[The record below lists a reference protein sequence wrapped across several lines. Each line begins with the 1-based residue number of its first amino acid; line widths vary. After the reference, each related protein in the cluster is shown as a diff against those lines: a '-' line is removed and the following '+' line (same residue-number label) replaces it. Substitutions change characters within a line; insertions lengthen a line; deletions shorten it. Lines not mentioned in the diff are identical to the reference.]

1 MTEGEGRD
9 KRAHST
15 QLGNA
20 ALIHTRPNKMVLM
33 RTTSVTTSRHQFLV
47 LPMGMGH
54 TFSTLLLSSSKYLT
68 PPGAC
73 SYGARMDVWAHSAKR
88 HQSTGKGASSRQEGR
103 KMDTTRVNTSEE
115 QARANALHA
124 KSNARLTM
132 LFTGG

>member
-47 LPMGMGH
+47 LPMGIP
-54 TFSTLLLSSSKYLT
+54 SLRSSYH
-68 PPGAC
+68 PPNIL
-73 SYGARMDVWAHSAKR
+73 R
-88 HQSTGKGASSRQEGR
+88 HQGHAVMALGWMCGHIALSGIKVPAKGLAAGR
-103 KMDTTRVNTSEE
+103 KGEKWTQQE
-115 QARANALHA
+115 
-124 KSNARLTM
+124 
-132 LFTGG
+132 